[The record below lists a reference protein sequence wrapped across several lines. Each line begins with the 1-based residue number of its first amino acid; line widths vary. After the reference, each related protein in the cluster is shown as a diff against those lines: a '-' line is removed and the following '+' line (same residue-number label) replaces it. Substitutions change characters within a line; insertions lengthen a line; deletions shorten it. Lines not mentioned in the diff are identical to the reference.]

1 MTQAAFPS
9 HPADAP
15 PTDAPPEYRRVAT
28 HAGDDAFPPCPG
40 LDPLIRE
47 GLAPPAQG
55 AATAEAYT
63 CRLAHSHYENFP
75 VVSLLLP
82 RALRQDF
89 CNVYAFCR
97 IADDLG
103 DETGD
108 PRASEAALAWLADQT
123 RAAYAGRIRTTL
135 FAALSGTIRRHAI
148 PPEPF
153 LDLISA
159 FDQDQRVTR
168 YDTFDQLL
176 DYCRRSA
183 DPVGRL
189 VLYLCGYRDAE
200 RQRLSDQTCTALQL
214 INFWQ
219 DVRRDLLER
228 DRIYLPAESMRRFG
242 VTEGAIR
249 QQIDRGRA
257 DPAFCDLIQ
266 FEVERAERML
276 DEGRKLLPLLRPAV
290 RRHVALFGAGGA
302 AIARAVRRQGFDTL
316 ARRPALSRWQKG
328 RLVLAGLAAALL
340 NAAGGAFCGPARPAA
355 DANGAAA
362 GAAEAGR
369 GCCASI
375 TGRSGGGRA

>member
-1 MTQAAFPS
+1 MIQAAPTS
-9 HPADAP
+9 LPADAP
-15 PTDAPPEYRRVAT
+15 PTDGAVSARFHPAKAEAVA
-28 HAGDDAFPPCPG
+28 AVKPFPDCPG

-47 GLAPPAQG
+47 GLAPAQSIE
-55 AATAEAYT
+55 AAEAYT
-63 CRLAHSHYENFP
+63 RRLAHSHYENFP

-82 RALRQDF
+82 GHLRQDF

-108 PRASEAALAWLADQT
+108 PRASEIALAWLAGQT
-123 RAAYAGRIRTTL
+123 RAAYEGQINTAL
-135 FAALSGTIRRHAI
+135 FAALSGTIRRHDI

-200 RQRLSDQTCTALQL
+200 RQRLSDRTCTALQL
-214 INFWQ
+214 VNFWQ
-219 DVRRDLLER
+219 DVRRDLLDR
-228 DRIYLPAESMRRFG
+228 DRIYLPADSMRRFG
-242 VTEGAIR
+242 VTEAQIR
-249 QQIDRGRA
+249 QGIARGRA
-257 DPAFCDLIQ
+257 EPSYCELVR

-276 DEGRKLLPLLRPAV
+276 DEGRRLLPLLRPAV

-302 AIARAVRRQGFDTL
+302 AIGGAIRRQGFDTL

-328 RLVLAGLAAALL
+328 RLVLRGLGAALL
-340 NAAGGAFCGPARPAA
+340 NVV
-355 DANGAAA
+355 AAA
-362 GAAEAGR
+362 ASGGERKCGASATER
-369 GCCASI
+369 P
-375 TGRSGGGRA
+375 GGGRA